1 MEIRNEQ
8 TSEIFGIVQQN
19 IRQYLIRRRLEEQLS
34 FRQLSE
40 KSGVAEEVLVRL
52 ITPTI
57 MVCNSGREISVG
69 CLLKILDFYRRISA

>member
-1 MEIRNEQ
+1 MEIGNGQ

-19 IRQYLIRRRLEEQLS
+19 IRQYLIRRRLEERLS

-40 KSGVAEEVLVRL
+40 KSGVAEEVLAG
-52 ITPTI
+52 IE
-57 MVCNSGREISVG
+57 NGGREISVG

>member
-19 IRQYLIRRRLEEQLS
+19 IRQYLVRRRLEEQLS
-34 FRQLSE
+34 IRQLSG
-40 KSGVAEEVLVRL
+40 KSGVAEEVFALFV
-52 ITPTI
+52 IG
-57 MVCNSGREISVG
+57 CREISVG

>member
-40 KSGVAEEVLVRL
+40 VLAG
-52 ITPTI
+52 IE
-57 MVCNSGREISVG
+57 NGGREISVG